1 MKIEL
6 HTVGHLDVLLCCAN
20 LISPYSLAQ
29 QTLLQTHI
37 SIHLHITNSDMTPH
51 TVWYLNIVT
60 QIYMIQFVFNF
71 FELIVTIMLLQNFV
85 SPLNPR
91 SVQIRIFLCE
101 VGVQQESKCV
111 RIRTQTHLH
120 VYMCIHVYL
129 CMCMCI
135 YLYIMFKYF

>member
-1 MKIEL
+1 
-6 HTVGHLDVLLCCAN
+6 
-20 LISPYSLAQ
+20 
-29 QTLLQTHI
+29 
-37 SIHLHITNSDMTPH
+37 
-51 TVWYLNIVT
+51 
-60 QIYMIQFVFNF
+60 MIQFVFNF